1 MKERSSLDQSS
12 RPTSGRV
19 LAATLVA
26 VCVIPPKALI
36 TGVRMPWLAVTWVEI
51 VASEAG
57 VRPPATAQIQTL
69 E

>member
-1 MKERSSLDQSS
+1 
-12 RPTSGRV
+12 

-36 TGVRMPWLAVTWVEI
+36 TGARMPWLAVTWVEI